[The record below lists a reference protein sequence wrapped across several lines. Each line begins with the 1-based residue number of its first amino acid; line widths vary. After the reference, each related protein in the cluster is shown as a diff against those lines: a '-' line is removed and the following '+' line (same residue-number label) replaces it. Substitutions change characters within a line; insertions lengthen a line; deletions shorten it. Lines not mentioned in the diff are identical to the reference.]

1 MLAPIHNTL
10 ADYTTAS
17 KQVLANNGAGSMSK
31 LPEGTLQTH
40 ILEADI
46 RDGLEFFVRDP
57 GPIQSK
63 TCIAVTLPN
72 GDVGRLDIVSEEEA
86 GKSWLTKWKGPDVSE
101 HDGKIFLLILL
112 EDRESQ
118 EGEYHRL
125 RKYEVELVDEQ

>member
-1 MLAPIHNTL
+1 
-10 ADYTTAS
+10 
-17 KQVLANNGAGSMSK
+17 MSE
-31 LPEGTLQTH
+31 LPENTLQTH
-40 ILEADI
+40 ILESDI

-57 GPIQSK
+57 GPVQSK

-86 GKSWLTKWKGPDVSE
+86 GKSWLTKWKGPDGSE